1 MDRVRNLKTPQL
13 LNHGYGLFELVLIL
27 SDKIH
32 PIQVIFCLFLKE
44 DVALYRERLPIIF
57 PSLRS
62 EPEGGEEN
70 SGEKKGGEE
79 AEEGGAS
86 NTKEEK
92 TEENEDLAKL

>member
-27 SDKIH
+27 FDKIH
-32 PIQVIFCLFLKE
+32 LIQVIFCLFLKE

-62 EPEGGEEN
+62 EPEG
-70 SGEKKGGEE
+70 EE
-79 AEEGGAS
+79 AEEGGAL

-92 TEENEDLAKL
+92 TEEKVEENEDLAKL